1 MATVNKRGDSWQ
13 LNWSEGGRQR
23 RQSLGQI
30 TAGEAEACRLAKELE
45 LQTGKRIFVA
55 APLFEEFLREYL
67 DWHALK
73 FPDSHARV
81 KQICEQCFTE
91 FLLRPISEIQQVD
104 IEKWLAQRET
114 RKVRNRHKQ
123 LAIAAAE
130 TATKELRTLKAILN
144 KAVEWER
151 GIAKSP
157 AEEVA
162 APKNKRSAPIHWYT
176 REELQLL
183 YDDQVEFAPVWRLM
197 ANTGMRRTEAQQL
210 RWKDVYLERGYIHV
224 LSTEDER
231 TKSGKWREIPM
242 SEATRLSLQLLAT
255 YTGEQEHVLPRMTG
269 PSLSRHFLRDAGR
282 LGLKGSLHSLRHSYG
297 AHHVMQG
304 TPLRTLQELMG
315 HASIITTEKY
325 AHVAK
330 SHLKEQARKVSI

>member
-114 RKVRNRHKQ
+114 RMVRNRHKQ

-130 TATKELRTLKAILN
+130 TATKELRTGCR
-144 KAVEWER
+144 E
-151 GIAKSP
+151 P
-157 AEEVA
+157 FD
-162 APKNKRSAPIHWYT
+162 PNKR
-176 REELQLL
+176 
-183 YDDQVEFAPVWRLM
+183 WR
-197 ANTGMRRTEAQQL
+197 
-210 RWKDVYLERGYIHV
+210 W
-224 LSTEDER
+224 
-231 TKSGKWREIPM
+231 
-242 SEATRLSLQLLAT
+242 
-255 YTGEQEHVLPRMTG
+255 
-269 PSLSRHFLRDAGR
+269 
-282 LGLKGSLHSLRHSYG
+282 
-297 AHHVMQG
+297 
-304 TPLRTLQELMG
+304 
-315 HASIITTEKY
+315 
-325 AHVAK
+325 
-330 SHLKEQARKVSI
+330 